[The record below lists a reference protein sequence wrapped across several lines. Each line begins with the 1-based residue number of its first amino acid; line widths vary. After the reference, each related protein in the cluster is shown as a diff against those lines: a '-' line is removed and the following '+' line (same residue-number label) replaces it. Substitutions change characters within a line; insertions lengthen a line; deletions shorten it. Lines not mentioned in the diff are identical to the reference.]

1 MRDTKWRYLY
11 LRDPIQIQTW
21 LEDLSLE
28 GWQLEKIRGDWGRF
42 RRIPPHRIR
51 YRLEPVKTGGEGLG
65 AGQQEE
71 KDRLYGEMGWRLVG
85 RALSGECCLYCAEDP
100 NAPELHTDPEILEDL
115 WRRLR
120 RRVLWGALV
129 YPLLYLMCLIP
140 LLRQIFWSANRF
152 SPVGMVDVTWG
163 EVVFQVLFLP
173 VVVKICWDKWAM
185 CRPYRQLHRGDR
197 EPYRPYDL
205 SRWKKFWVLLGE
217 PLVLFAMVAAIAVPV
232 SGRTWNAPAVGDLQE
247 LEHPCYIDVDT
258 VEHRGEPWDESY
270 LERENTF
277 TAVYWSEVW
286 QSCYSPEANWENLV
300 TEYYHMRWRFF
311 ARLAV
316 GQLLPEEGAEALDFP
331 GTDGVWTGTEP
342 DTGRTYVIAWR
353 DTQVIRLW
361 CDGTLD
367 LTSQAEAVVDL
378 IDRAAD

>member
-1 MRDTKWRYLY
+1 MRDTRWCYFY

-28 GWQLEKIRGDWGRF
+28 GWRLEKIRGDWGKF
-42 RRIPPHRIR
+42 RRIPPRRIR
-51 YRLEPVKTGGEGLG
+51 YRLEPVGGASGRADED
-65 AGQQEE
+65 GQA
-71 KDRLYGEMGWRLVG
+71 KDQLYAEMGWQLVG
-85 RALSGECCLYCAEDP
+85 RALSGECRLYCAENPD
-100 NAPELHTDPEILEDL
+100 APELHTDPGILEDL

-120 RRVLWGALV
+120 RRVLASTLV
-129 YPLLYLMCLIP
+129 YPALYLMYLFP

-163 EVVFQVLFLP
+163 DVVFPALFLP
-173 VVVKICWDKWAM
+173 VILMICWDRWVL
-185 CRPYRQLHRGDR
+185 CRPYRRLRRGDG
-197 EPYRPYDL
+197 EPYRPYDRSWRGKL
-205 SRWKKFWVLLGE
+205 RVLGE
-217 PLVLFAMVAAIAVPV
+217 PLVLFALLAAIAVSV
-232 SGRTWNAPAVGDLQE
+232 SGRTWSSPAYGDLAE
-247 LEHPCYIDVDT
+247 MEDPRYIDVDT
-258 VEHRGEPWDESY
+258 LAHRGEPWDESY

-316 GQLLPEEGAEALDFP
+316 AQLLPEEGAEALDFP

-342 DTGRTYVIAWR
+342 DTGRTYVIVWR
-353 DTQVIRLW
+353 DTEVIRLW
-361 CDGTLD
+361 CDGALD
-367 LTSQAEAVVDL
+367 LKSRAEAVVGLLD
-378 IDRAAD
+378 AATG